1 MRTDI
6 PEKEIKILF
15 AKSGNLCAFPKCG
28 TKLVEP
34 GTADDDPAVS
44 GEVAHI
50 VADSRQG
57 PRGDF
62 PLGDEERNKHPNL
75 ILLCSHH
82 HRSIVDKQKRTYSV
96 QVLRQMKADHEGFVE
111 RKLSV
116 EQPVPKPQLVSEDI
130 HSTLLPVTD
139 LPRVVFSALCSF
151 SDGQEDEV
159 KKRIKYPK
167 DRFELTPFL
176 IRENRLFAF
185 HALWQKDNP
194 FAEVIDCDA
203 AAPTQA
209 ADLWRDPEG
218 KRRYVTLLNRTLHK
232 YMARLGVRFDPEHKR
247 YYFEP
252 EEEGKEREVTYRSMN
267 KNRESRMVVWQ
278 PKKKSTGE
286 PKNFWWHLAARLEFH
301 QFADQQWC
309 LSIRPERRLT
319 KDSIEPLPPD
329 QIGRKVTSLKARMY
343 NDLYLAEVVF
353 WRDYLSRG
361 EPRFILNFGAQS
373 AVIGV
378 ELAKVQVNWAGIP
391 GDNKPFRNQ
400 VYAEDLFTLAALQQA
415 RTGEEIEWEDFEYE
429 SEDDEAEGEDY

>member
-1 MRTDI
+1 MR
-6 PEKEIKILF
+6 KEIPDKEKKAVLF
-15 AKSGNLCAFPKCG
+15 KSGNLCAFPRCG

-34 GTADDDPAVS
+34 GTADDDPVIV
-44 GEVAHI
+44 GEIAHI
-50 VADSRQG
+50 VADSHQG

-62 PLGDEERNKHPNL
+62 PLSDEEHSKQSNL
-75 ILLCSHH
+75 IPLCSHH
-82 HRSIVDKQKRTYSV
+82 HSIIDKQKHTYSV
-96 QVLRQMKADHEGFVE
+96 QVLRQMKADHEASVE
-111 RKLSV
+111 RKLSGA
-116 EQPVPKPQLVSEDI
+116 QPYPKPQLVSEEI

-139 LPRVVFSALCSF
+139 LPRVVFSAPCIF
-151 SDGQEDEV
+151 SDGQEDQV

-167 DRFELTPFL
+167 DKFELTPFL
-176 IRENRLFAF
+176 IRENKLFAF
-185 HALWQKDNP
+185 HALWQEGNP
-194 FAEVIDCDA
+194 FADVIDCNA

-209 ADLWRDPEG
+209 TDLWRDAEG

-232 YMARLGVRFDPEHKR
+232 YTARLGVRFDPEHKR

-252 EEEGKEREVTYRSMN
+252 EEKGKEREVTYRSMN
-267 KNRESRMVVWQ
+267 KNRETRMVVWQ

-319 KDSIEPLPPD
+319 KDSMESLPPE

-343 NDLYLAEVVF
+343 NDLYLSEVVF

-373 AVIGV
+373 AVVGV

-415 RTGEEIEWEDFEYE
+415 RTGEEIEWEDFDYK
-429 SEDDEAEGEDY
+429 SEDGEAEEGDY

>member
-1 MRTDI
+1 MR
-6 PEKEIKILF
+6 KEIPDKERKALLI
-15 AKSGNLCAFPKCG
+15 KSGNLCAFPRCG
-28 TKLVEP
+28 RKLVEP
-34 GTADDDPAVS
+34 ETADDDPAIV
-44 GEVAHI
+44 GEIAHI

-57 PRGDF
+57 PRGDS
-62 PLGDEERNKHPNL
+62 PLSDEERSKQSNL
-75 ILLCSHH
+75 ILLCSNHH
-82 HRSIVDKQKRTYSV
+82 SIIDKQKHTYSI
-96 QVLRQMKADHEGFVE
+96 QVLRQMKADHEAFVE
-111 RKLSV
+111 RQLSGAQPSPKL
-116 EQPVPKPQLVSEDI
+116 QLVSEDI

-139 LPRVVFSALCSF
+139 LPRVVFSAPCIF
-151 SDGQEDEV
+151 SDGQEDQV

-167 DRFELTPFL
+167 DKFELTPFL
-176 IRENRLFAF
+176 IRENKLFTF
-185 HALWQKDNP
+185 HALWQEDNP
-194 FAEVIDCDA
+194 FADVIDVNA

-209 ADLWRDPEG
+209 TDLWRDAEG

-232 YMARLGVRFDPEHKR
+232 YTARLGMRFDPEHKR

-252 EEEGKEREVTYRSMN
+252 EEKGKEREVTYRSMN
-267 KNRESRMVVWQ
+267 KNRETRMVVWQ

-319 KDSIEPLPPD
+319 KDSLESLPPE
-329 QIGRKVTSLKARMY
+329 QIGRKVTSLKAKMY

-353 WRDYLSRG
+353 WRDYLSGG

-373 AVIGV
+373 AVISV

-415 RTGEEIEWEDFEYE
+415 RTGEEIEWEDFEYK
-429 SEDDEAEGEDY
+429 SEDDEAEEGDY